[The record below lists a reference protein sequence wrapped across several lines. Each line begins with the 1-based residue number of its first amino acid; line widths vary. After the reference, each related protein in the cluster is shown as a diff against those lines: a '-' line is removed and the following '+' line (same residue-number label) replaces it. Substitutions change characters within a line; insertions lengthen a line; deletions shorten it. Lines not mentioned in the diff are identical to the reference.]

1 VEVLLGG
8 PVEFNKLVLPSLEL
22 VELERLV
29 YFVVEA
35 AVEVGLVTITMVVP
49 EEEVQYFL
57 REAEV
62 EVLEMAL
69 VDKQEDLPLHSK
81 LVVAEELVG
90 LEFKVVAAEEL
101 DLQQAQLDQVVMI
114 HLQLMVELVSADC

>member
-1 VEVLLGG
+1 
-8 PVEFNKLVLPSLEL
+8 

-35 AVEVGLVTITMVVP
+35 EVEVGLVTITMVVP

-69 VDKQEDLPLHSK
+69 VDKQEDLPLHLK

>member
-69 VDKQEDLPLHSK
+69 VDKQEDLPLHLK

>member
-35 AVEVGLVTITMVVP
+35 AVEVGLVTITMVVS

>member
-1 VEVLLGG
+1 MSREAL
-8 PVEFNKLVLPSLEL
+8 VEFNKVVLPSLEL

-35 AVEVGLVTITMVVP
+35 EVEVGLVTITMVVP

-114 HLQLMVELVSADC
+114 HPQLMVELVSADC

>member
-35 AVEVGLVTITMVVP
+35 AVEVGLVTITMVVS

-69 VDKQEDLPLHSK
+69 VDKQEDLPLHLK

>member
-1 VEVLLGG
+1 
-8 PVEFNKLVLPSLEL
+8 